1 MLKTFKRGVHPPESK
16 YTASDPLSEF
26 ETPDRVFV
34 SLAQSAGA
42 PCEPVVKEGDK
53 VKAGTLIGRAKGF
66 VSANVFS
73 SVSGEVKGFVKLPS
87 SNGFKVMHVEIE
99 NDFKYETES
108 LPLRFSKGRLPVYS
122 NGSNRQVLSVWAA
135 QDFPL
140 TSS

>member
-87 SNGFKVMHVEIE
+87 SNGFKVMHVKSKTIS
-99 NDFKYETES
+99 NMK
-108 LPLRFSKGRLPVYS
+108 PKVCLRFSKGRLPLYS